1 MGTLA
6 LDHSAQFQRLNKHL
20 RNRVEYGRNKAENR
34 RRNRWGKGEWSG
46 STAFSALEGSST
58 SSRRALFPLFT
69 LPSNSACDTRTTCT
83 FHTRNKVQW
92 SKSTSDNY
100 AKETRSLWS
109 PRFGD
114 NASSG
119 LTSEPQ
125 VPTSQTKHADCQP
138 KQTSLLTTRF
148 CLDDFPLK
156 QKTTKRALSST
167 ECAPLFVRSR
177 ESHGT

>member
-1 MGTLA
+1 MEGTKPRTGEGIAGGRGSGPGPLRSLLWKA
-6 LDHSAQFQRLNKHL
+6 PARLPDERYSLSSPCPQTRLVTQEQRARFTPVTKS
-20 RNRVEYGRNKAENR
+20 
-34 RRNRWGKGEWSG
+34 SG
-46 STAFSALEGSST
+46 ASQHQIT
-58 SSRRALFPLFT
+58 
-69 LPSNSACDTRTTCT
+69 TRK
-83 FHTRNKVQW
+83 RPE
-92 SKSTSDNY
+92 
-100 AKETRSLWS
+100 ALWS